1 MIKQACELQACGS
14 SVNLK
19 TAYELLKA
27 RGVNGFVVAC
37 EILAEGRECQEPF
50 NFEQT

>member
-14 SVNLK
+14 GVNLK

-27 RGVNGFVVAC
+27 RGENGFVVAC
-37 EILAEGRECQEPF
+37 ENLAKGHEPQESF
-50 NFEQT
+50 NFELA